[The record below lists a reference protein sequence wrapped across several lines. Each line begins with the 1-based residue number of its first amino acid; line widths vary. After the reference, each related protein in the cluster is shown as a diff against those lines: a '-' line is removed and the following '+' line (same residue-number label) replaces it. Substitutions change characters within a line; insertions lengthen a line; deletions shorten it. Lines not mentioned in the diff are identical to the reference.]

1 MGPPRVRGVAG
12 ADPGARRHHIA
23 AGIVPDMTTPPAS
36 GRRGGVGGVT
46 GPRRADGSVPVARA
60 KGGADVTDDVP
71 ARPSAHSSVKVIF
84 SPPSSAATRL

>member
-1 MGPPRVRGVAG
+1 MAM
-12 ADPGARRHHIA
+12 
-23 AGIVPDMTTPPAS
+23 VPDPTTPPAS
-36 GRRGGVGGVT
+36 GRRGGVSGVI
-46 GPRRADGSVPVARA
+46 GARRADGSVPGARA